1 MLFCPVVV
9 RQRVYSCSIC
19 FIFCCLILNT
29 ISSSSDAQ
37 NFIFEFVFWPDFPNN
52 SHNGFKHL
60 CTKDV
65 SKKEKPFFPLTS
77 KNRHSTFCLS
87 YICLRFQFLYANS
100 KCSPMLPET
109 VHIFDFLF
117 FMNCLCS
124 EYANQMNWLCGS
136 VMCHKRIAI
145 LLRMSTC
152 LAGCLPACVLAF
164 FRHRLALYKY
174 IHSISIWFLY
184 AIFKLIFFLV
194 VASSV
199 LSHSDLHRNEM
210 IFLFDLASENGF
222 LKILNSNYH

>member
-1 MLFCPVVV
+1 MP
-9 RQRVYSCSIC
+9 SIKIQIRRETQQAENKPSNSRAFLPRC
-19 FIFCCLILNT
+19 GAATRL
-29 ISSSSDAQ
+29 
-37 NFIFEFVFWPDFPNN
+37 FVFNLFYFLLFN
-52 SHNGFKHL
+52 SQYNLIVIWRTEFYFWIRIL
-60 CTKDV
+60 TRF
-65 SKKEKPFFPLTS
+65 SKQQSQRFQALVYQRCKQKSKTIFSPFTS
-77 KNRHSTFCLS
+77 RNRHSTFCLS

-164 FRHRLALYKY
+164 FP
-174 IHSISIWFLY
+174 
-184 AIFKLIFFLV
+184 
-194 VASSV
+194 SSV
-199 LSHSDLHRNEM
+199 
-210 IFLFDLASENGF
+210 GPV
-222 LKILNSNYH
+222 